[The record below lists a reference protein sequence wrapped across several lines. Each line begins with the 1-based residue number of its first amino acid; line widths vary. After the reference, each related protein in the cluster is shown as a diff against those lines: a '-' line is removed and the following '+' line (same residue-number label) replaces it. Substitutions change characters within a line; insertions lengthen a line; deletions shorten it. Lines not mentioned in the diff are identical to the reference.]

1 MHRTSAT
8 STSSCTSTATHRV
21 TLQAAALLVGERDF
35 SSFGVLQPGDTRSPR
50 KRLHRLEVQR
60 HRAEGP
66 PAGLGPGGA
75 LDSEGALVT
84 ITAECDRFL
93 MNMMRLLAGATPGL
107 EGGPVARSP
116 CVMGLSRE
124 APGAPELCLARGGPA
139 GGPSG
144 RASCWG
150 GTGKCFQHP
159 GTLVEVGLGRL
170 GVQDV
175 AALLETHSRA
185 ALSQHGGPR
194 VYKAPARGLCLDR
207 CFYPGDDDEHDQAW
221 PPAQATG
228 SEGEAETSEG
238 ASLAQSEPTT
248 GVVTDHRIKN

>member
-1 MHRTSAT
+1 
-8 STSSCTSTATHRV
+8 
-21 TLQAAALLVGERDF
+21 
-35 SSFGVLQPGDTRSPR
+35 
-50 KRLHRLEVQR
+50 
-60 HRAEGP
+60 
-66 PAGLGPGGA
+66 
-75 LDSEGALVT
+75 
-84 ITAECDRFL
+84 
-93 MNMMRLLAGATPGL
+93 
-107 EGGPVARSP
+107 
-116 CVMGLSRE
+116 
-124 APGAPELCLARGGPA
+124 
-139 GGPSG
+139 
-144 RASCWG
+144 
-150 GTGKCFQHP
+150 
-159 GTLVEVGLGRL
+159 VGLGRL

-238 ASLAQSEPTT
+238 ASPAQRQSEPTT